1 MNIVPFI
8 KRKAGWIVL
17 FMLIMLK
24 FAYYGYSYYPVRDDN
39 IAYGA
44 FGFNSNVFTDVFLYY
59 KLYTVRPITGLLDT
73 YFWMKLWGNLGIAL
87 FIITLLHFVTC
98 VLIYKVFKAN
108 NLNIGLFALIVFA
121 LLPLGSEATYWINA
135 STRIIVGLFFTVLSL
150 YLLCLY
156 LGNQNNLKR
165 RYIILGG
172 FSIVN
177 LISLGFYEQL
187 IVLSFS
193 AAMLIIVMNWR
204 KIANKFIVALPVL
217 NLGLIGLWYKAFSGQ
232 GMHSSRSSLINAD
245 YIDHTAKVA
254 SSIFKIWKNTLS
266 EFWNYGFLKGI
277 KVIIGDSNFLF
288 LTAAIAISVLIA
300 IFAARECRE
309 KNTKFK
315 LNIVKFTVGVA
326 LFILPLVPFFILKDV
341 IFFKRNIFLSFLGL
355 GMILESM
362 INLASRNAV
371 LSVGK
376 GVVVG
381 VITFVFL
388 VGNVYELYYYRQ
400 VGIID
405 YEIAAKISKAD
416 GVDEFLRDRKEL
428 VLFNSKAKYVEAYTN
443 RSPNCTDADWSLTG
457 LLQAYNK
464 IADLKYNAYPV
475 FDKIKMPMSE
485 ERIKSSVLLGIDDA
499 RNVFPLKISKEN
511 GDKILLSK
519 PDGVEFGEV
528 EMLPDKLIEFR
539 KK

>member
-1 MNIVPFI
+1 
-8 KRKAGWIVL
+8 
-17 FMLIMLK
+17 MLIMLK
-24 FAYYGYSYYPVRDDN
+24 YAYYGYSYYPVRDDN

-44 FGFNSNVFTDVFLYY
+44 FGFNSNVFTDVFLHY
-59 KLYTVRPITGLLDT
+59 KLYTVRPLTGLLDT

-108 NLNIGLFALIVFA
+108 NLNIGFFALIVFT

-135 STRIIVGLFFTVLSL
+135 STRIIVGLFFTALSL
-150 YLLCLY
+150 YLLCVY
-156 LGNQNNLKR
+156 LGKQDNLKQ

-193 AAMLIIVMNWR
+193 AAMMIIVMSWKR
-204 KIANKFIVALPVL
+204 LKNKFIAALPVL
-217 NLGLIGLWYKAFSGQ
+217 NLGIIALWYKAFSGQ
-232 GMHSSRSSLINAD
+232 GMHSGRSTLINKD

-254 SSIFKIWKNTLS
+254 SSIFKIWTNTLS
-266 EFWNYGFLKGI
+266 ELWNYGFRKGI
-277 KVIIGDSNFLF
+277 KVIVEDKNFIF
-288 LTAAIAISVLIA
+288 LATAIALCIILAILIS
-300 IFAARECRE
+300 RECKE
-309 KNTKFK
+309 KNIKLK
-315 LNIVKFTVGVA
+315 LNIFKFTMGVV
-326 LFILPLVPFFILKDV
+326 LFILPLVPFFILNDV

-355 GMILESM
+355 GLILESI
-362 INLASRNAV
+362 INQASRNTV
-371 LSVGK
+371 LNIGK

-405 YEIAAKISKAD
+405 YEIAGKISKAD

-475 FDKIKMPMSE
+475 SDKIKMPMSE

-499 RNVFPLKISKEN
+499 RNVFPLKISKEY
-511 GDKILLSK
+511 GDKIVLSK
-519 PDGVEFGEV
+519 SDGGEFGEV
-528 EMLPDKLIEFR
+528 EILPDKLIEF
-539 KK
+539 KKK